1 MDQAAEI
8 IEVPQSP
15 TIIETSNDPPVKPKS
30 RAKIYFSFQDSIQL
44 TEIPFLLLLFL
55 GVLIFGMAVYPLG
68 MLTLDYQGLLPAET
82 AGFLTYLQQ
91 MTTMNGFL
99 HPLGL
104 LFNSGL
110 YLIATQSY
118 GLAHVILYAAHALT
132 AVLLALLIS
141 RKYTRLESAL
151 LGLLF
156 LSLPLFTGQYGWFA
170 QANLTVAIFVLG
182 LQLLIV
188 QSTRLDLVVKS
199 AILVFL
205 QIVCILLHESML
217 FTFIPILIFLLPT
230 EKPYFGGKH
239 FRTFLLLSIPSITYL
254 ILKLFVIKPQ
264 SAGAFFSNDI
274 VASISSFFNTV
285 TSFFTRPGDY
295 SAFWSSAFSDG
306 LNFITHTD
314 ILILFV
320 VCLIGLLIYEL
331 AVFFTNR
338 FADGH
343 VSSPLVN
350 PLFWAL
356 LGVVTS
362 IPYSPSALGFPL
374 FCFLIAALQS
384 IRLFSRRV
392 GVIVACIVL
401 LFCLPVS
408 LGILD
413 KMRAQAFTDND
424 HITSISETV
433 KTATQG
439 KTQTVVLI
447 ENPPEVTNLPSFN
460 LYMQQCISLE
470 KCISPAIVRQNR
482 NVSAVYFRAIPQGVS
497 APTTPFIY
505 DAQKNILIAK

>member
-44 TEIPFLLLLFL
+44 TEIPFILLLFL
-55 GVLIFGMAVYPLG
+55 GVLIFGLTVYPLG
-68 MLTLDYQGLLPAET
+68 MLTLDYQGLLPAES
-82 AGFLTYLQQ
+82 AGFFTYLQQ
-91 MTTMNGFL
+91 MTTTNGFL

-118 GLAHVILYAAHALT
+118 GLAHIMVYGAHALT

-151 LGLLF
+151 LGLLY
-156 LSLPLFTGQYGWFA
+156 LSLPLFTGQYGWFT
-170 QANLTVAIFVLG
+170 QANLTVALFVLG

-239 FRTFLLLSIPSITYL
+239 LRTFLLLSIPSITYL

-274 VASISSFFNTV
+274 LASITSFLNTV

-295 SAFWSSAFSDG
+295 AGFWTGSFYDG
-306 LNFITHTD
+306 LSFITHTD
-314 ILILFV
+314 IIILFV

-343 VSSPLVN
+343 VTSPLVN
-350 PLFWAL
+350 PLFWVL
-356 LGVVTS
+356 LGIVTS

-374 FCFLIAALQS
+374 FCFLISLLQG
-384 IRLFSRRV
+384 IRLFSRRI
-392 GVIVACIVL
+392 GVVIACIVL
-401 LFCLPVS
+401 IFCLPVS

-413 KMRAQAFTDND
+413 KMKTQSFTDND
-424 HITSISETV
+424 HFKSITETV
-433 KTATQG
+433 KTVTEG
-439 KTQTVVLI
+439 KKQAVVLI
-447 ENPPEVTNLPSFN
+447 ENPPETTNLPSFN

-470 KCISPAIVRQNR
+470 VCISPAIVRQNR
-482 NVSAVYFRAIPQGVS
+482 NVSAVYFRTIPQGVS
-497 APTTPFIY
+497 AQPILFEY
-505 DAQKNILIAK
+505 DAKTNILIAK